1 VGKDGS
7 AVHGMKSVGLRRT
20 LTIGPAVVLG
30 TLAAL
35 AFITALQR
43 PGPEYAG
50 NAALPRE
57 RLLDHRVPEPVAPA
71 FAAAD
76 PIPIRPDKRDSVW
89 AIVER
94 PTAVHKRPT
103 AHSRAVGRLATVTPE
118 GTDNI
123 VLILDRQTDLRGR
136 VWVRVRFPSLPN
148 GRTGWISRKAIGG
161 YGTVHTRM
169 VIDLSDLRAQL
180 YQRGQ
185 MVFEAP
191 VGVGKP
197 SWPTPPGRF
206 YIRNRLTRFG
216 NPFYGPVAFG
226 TSARS
231 QRLTDWPAGGFV
243 GIHGTN
249 RPELIP
255 GRVSHGCVRMRNHDI
270 RRLDRLMRVGTPVV
284 ILP

>member
-1 VGKDGS
+1 MGKDGS
-7 AVHGMKSVGLRRT
+7 AVHWMKSVGLMRT
-20 LTIGPAVVLG
+20 LTIGLAVVLG
-30 TLAAL
+30 AL
-35 AFITALQR
+35 GVLVVIAALQR
-43 PGPEYAG
+43 PGPEYVG
-50 NAALPRE
+50 NAALSRG

-76 PIPIRPDKRDSVW
+76 PIPIRPDKWDSVW

-94 PTAVHKRPT
+94 PTDVYKHPT
-103 AHSRAVGRLATVTPE
+103 AHSRVVGRLATVTPE

-123 VLILDRQTDLRGR
+123 VLILDRQTDLGGR
-136 VWVRVRFPSLPN
+136 LWVRVRFPSLPN
-148 GRTGWISRKAIGG
+148 GRAGWIARKAIGG
-161 YGTVHTRM
+161 YGTVHTRL
-169 VIDLSDLRAQL
+169 VIDLSDFRAQL
-180 YQRGQ
+180 YQRGR

-197 SWPTPPGRF
+197 SWPTPSGRF

-216 NPFYGPVAFG
+216 DPFYGPVAFG

-231 QRLTDWPAGGFV
+231 ARLTDWPAGGFV

-255 GRVSHGCVRMRNHDI
+255 GRASHGCVRMRNHDI
-270 RRLDRLMRVGTPVV
+270 LRLDRLMRVGTPVV
-284 ILP
+284 IRP